1 MIFAAMFAHVDT
13 WKENFYSRMAIATKS
28 QEPGNQGITTGS
40 DENAEMSHM
49 GSSSIPNDHTLVS
62 SISVVR

>member
-1 MIFAAMFAHVDT
+1 MQTHGREFFLEGWRLQLNHKNSAI
-13 WKENFYSRMAIATKS
+13 KESRR
-28 QEPGNQGITTGS
+28 GR